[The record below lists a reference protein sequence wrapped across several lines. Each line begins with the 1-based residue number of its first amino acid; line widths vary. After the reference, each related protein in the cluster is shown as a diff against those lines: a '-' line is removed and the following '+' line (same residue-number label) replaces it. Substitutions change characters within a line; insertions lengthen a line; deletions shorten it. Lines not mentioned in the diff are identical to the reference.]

1 MTTVANVTA
10 PTIRAAHP
18 QGLGA
23 SIPQAM
29 GVDPVKLLLRSKWLL
44 AGAFGAGTVLGVV
57 GHFVWMRTYPIY
69 KPQALFECFP
79 PEVSPWVLPGAGVA
93 ISNEEINAF
102 MQTQVRLMKA
112 EDMLQ
117 SIVESQKLRDVA
129 PGWCDRFRSGSGEYD
144 FTSMYRQLDK
154 DLNAR
159 VLSLT
164 RLVQMTLTW
173 KNPQEAADI
182 LKLVSGE
189 YMDRVLRRNDETFKQ
204 RTNALNKNIED
215 SKRELTLLQSQ
226 QATIIRNSNVDSA
239 DQRLTEANIRVQ
251 LLNSRMSQMS
261 GELTDISTRIKIR
274 EQQKNDPGG
283 VPKIPEEIKARVA
296 RDPFIVS
303 LQQDITTIETLLDGY
318 RRDGMRPEHKQY
330 KALEAQLQSKKAEL
344 EIKQDELWTQEFD
357 AELSMMQ
364 AQETSLK
371 QQMEEAVKET
381 GDLKIRQTELTQVL
395 TQLQDIK
402 NKIEIQQASV
412 QAATDKLRD
421 LNVTMAQ
428 PTAAR
433 IVKTS
438 ELVRVPR
445 EPEMPKLLFMIPA
458 GAMLGL
464 GLAMGL
470 VVLREVVDQRLK
482 GPGDV
487 GLIPRTPLLGW
498 VADASEDPAGPGVVE
513 TAFRDRPRGVLAE
526 NFRQI
531 RSSVIKKL
539 EPSGHKTVL
548 VAGCMPSSG
557 ATSVATNLALA
568 CAAAGKKVLLID
580 ANFRRPAVH
589 RIFGA
594 AEGPGLADVLN
605 GETTLASAVQTVKDV
620 ASLKVLTAGPA
631 DKRHHEAL
639 ATGAFA
645 AVLESARAEYDCV
658 FVDVPPVV
666 VSGDAA
672 AVANKVDAS
681 ILVARTFSEKRGM
694 IARIKNEI
702 AETRSEFFGVV
713 VNGVKSSAG
722 GYLKGNIKATHEYR
736 HDAEVKA

>member
-10 PTIRAAHP
+10 PTIRQPQA

-23 SIPQAM
+23 AIPQAM

-79 PEVSPWVLPGAGVA
+79 PEVSPWVLPGAGGAV
-93 ISNEEINAF
+93 SNEEINSF

-117 SIVESQKLRDVA
+117 TIVESQKLRDVA
-129 PGWCDRFRSGSGEYD
+129 PGWCDRFRAGSGEYD
-144 FTSMYRQLDK
+144 FTGMYRQLEK

-159 VLSLT
+159 VLTLT

-189 YMDRVLRRNDETFKQ
+189 YMDRVRRRNDETFKE

-226 QATIIRNSNVDSA
+226 QATIIRNSNIDSA

-318 RRDGMRPEHKQY
+318 RRDGMRPEHRQY

-344 EIKQDELWTQEFD
+344 EVKQAELWNQEFD

-402 NKIEIQQASV
+402 NKIEIQQSSV

-464 GLAMGL
+464 GMAMGII
-470 VVLREVVDQRLK
+470 VLREVVDQRLK

-498 VADASEDPAGPGVVE
+498 IADASEDPAGPGVVE

-531 RSSVIKKL
+531 RSSVIKKM
-539 EPSGHKTVL
+539 EPSGHRTVL

-557 ATSVATNLALA
+557 ATSVAANLALA
-568 CAAAGKKVLLID
+568 CAAAGKKVLLVD
-580 ANFRRPAVH
+580 ANFRRPAIH

-605 GETTLASAVQTVKDV
+605 GESTLASATQSVKDV
-620 ASLKVLTAGPA
+620 ASLKVLTAGPVE
-631 DKRHHEAL
+631 KRHHEAL
-639 ATGAFA
+639 ATESFA
-645 AVLESARAEYDCV
+645 RVLEAARAEYDCV

-722 GYLKGNIKATHEYR
+722 GYLKSNIKATHEYR

>member
-10 PTIRAAHP
+10 PTIRPAQS
-18 QGLGA
+18 QGLGSA
-23 SIPQAM
+23 IPQAM
-29 GVDPVKLLLRSKWLL
+29 GVDPVKLLLRSKWLM
-44 AGAFGAGTVLGVV
+44 AGSLVAGTLVGVLG
-57 GHFVWMRTYPIY
+57 HYVWMYTYPIY

-93 ISNEEINAF
+93 VSNEEITTF
-102 MQTQVRLMKA
+102 MQTQARLMKS

-129 PGWCDRFRSGSGEYD
+129 PKWCDRFRSSSGEYN
-144 FTSMYRQLDK
+144 FTKMYRQLDD

-159 VLSLT
+159 VLTLT
-164 RLVQMTLTW
+164 RLVQMTVTW
-173 KNPQEAADI
+173 KKPQEAADI
-182 LKLVSGE
+182 LKLVKDE
-189 YMDRVLRRNDETFKQ
+189 YMDRVRRRNDDSFKE

-215 SKRELTLLQSQ
+215 AKRELTLLQSQ

-251 LLNSRMSQMS
+251 LLNQRMSEMS
-261 GELTDISTRIKIR
+261 GELTDIATRIKIR
-274 EQQKNDPGG
+274 EGQKNDPGG
-283 VPKIPEEIKARVA
+283 VPVIPEEIKSRVS

-303 LQQDITTIETLLDGY
+303 LLQDITTIETLLDGY

-344 EIKQDELWTQEFD
+344 EVKQKELWAQEFD

-364 AQETSLK
+364 SQESSLK
-371 QQMEEAVKET
+371 QQMEEAVREA
-381 GDLKIRQTELTQVL
+381 GELKIRQTELTQVL

-402 NKIEIQQASV
+402 NKIEIQQSSV
-412 QAATDKLRD
+412 QSATDKLRD

-433 IVKTS
+433 IVEATKNI
-438 ELVRVPR
+438 RVPR

-458 GAMLGL
+458 GAVLGL
-464 GLAMGL
+464 GLASGL
-470 VVLREVVDQRLK
+470 VVLREIVDQRLK

-487 GLIPRTPLLGW
+487 GLIPRTPLVGW

-513 TAFRDRPRGVLAE
+513 TAFRDRPRGLLAE
-526 NFRQI
+526 NYRQI
-531 RSSVIKKL
+531 RSTVIKKM

-557 ATSVATNLALA
+557 ATSVAANLALA

-605 GETTLASAVQTVKDV
+605 GETTLSVAAQSVKDI
-620 ASLKVLTAGPA
+620 ASLKVLTAGPVE
-631 DKRHHEAL
+631 KRYHEAL
-639 ATGAFA
+639 ATPAFA
-645 AVLESARAEYDCV
+645 AVLEAAKGEYDCV